1 MKTESYNLTIMN
13 ATKLLLIV
21 SIVQMF
27 FSYHLRAE
35 HYYYKQIS
43 LKAGLPSTVHCIAA
57 DNRGFVWMGTRS
69 GLGRFDGQ
77 ELKKYIHNSS
87 LSNSLPG
94 NQIYQIARG
103 EQGNLWILTDKGI
116 SLYRYQSDD
125 FLLQTDEKG

>member
-1 MKTESYNLTIMN
+1 MN

-27 FSYHLRAE
+27 FSYPLRAE

-77 ELKKYIHNSS
+77 ELKNISITHPCLIHFPVIKFIRLREES
-87 LSNSLPG
+87 
-94 NQIYQIARG
+94 RG
-103 EQGNLWILTDKGI
+103 IFG
-116 SLYRYQSDD
+116 Y
-125 FLLQTDEKG
+125 

>member
-27 FSYHLRAE
+27 FSYPLRAE

-103 EQGNLWILTDKGI
+103 EQGNLWILT
-116 SLYRYQSDD
+116 
-125 FLLQTDEKG
+125 E

>member
-1 MKTESYNLTIMN
+1 MN

-27 FSYHLRAE
+27 FSYPLRAE

-69 GLGRFDGQ
+69 GLEDLMDRN
-77 ELKKYIHNSS
+77 LK
-87 LSNSLPG
+87 
-94 NQIYQIARG
+94 IYP
-103 EQGNLWILTDKGI
+103 
-116 SLYRYQSDD
+116 
-125 FLLQTDEKG
+125 